1 MRRYQSRSY
10 SAIVSLEQCY
20 NTARFSMLAFTL
32 ASLILSLP
40 EILFVVCLCGL
51 LLAADQRRDDV
62 AGWYGVYPGSVR
74 RRTEANKHRDG
85 AHHQSWYPV
94 PGRADHGTRLQYRQR
109 RHVTST
115 QVALSLRNRTFLRIS
130 RPTLTAHLSPS
141 CQDCYISNSTH
152 KNHSS
157 QACSYH

>member
-1 MRRYQSRSY
+1 
-10 SAIVSLEQCY
+10 
-20 NTARFSMLAFTL
+20 MLAFTL

-157 QACSYH
+157 QAWVMNVIIDQMVTTVNRELRTV